1 MNKIKNTAV
10 ALSAIVLFAG
20 NSFAGTTVNNPGKN
34 GGIYYG
40 EEPAAE
46 LLSVNYLGENDEYLF
61 FEVSVKAGNNKSV
74 SFAVNDAAEGEL
86 YSATFNADKV
96 QTLKIEKR
104 FNQELNFNVRAGKK
118 NYTKSFTV
126 VPTVT
131 LEVVKK

>member
-1 MNKIKNTAV
+1 MKRIKATAI

-20 NSFAGTTVNNPGKN
+20 NTFAGTTVNNAASN
-34 GGIYYG
+34 GIYYG

-46 LLSVNYLGENDEYLF
+46 LLSVNYLGEDSEYLF
-61 FEVSVKAGNNKSV
+61 FQVSVKAGNNKYV
-74 SFAVNDAAEGEL
+74 SFAVNDVNEGEL
-86 YSATFNADKV
+86 YSTTFNTDKV

-104 FNQELNFNVRAGKK
+104 SNQELNFNVKAGKK

-126 VPTVT
+126 VPTVV

>member
-20 NSFAGTTVNNPGKN
+20 NSFAGTTVNNPLNN

-46 LLSVNYLGENDEYLF
+46 LLSVNYLGEDEEYLF
-61 FEVSVKAGNNKSV
+61 FEVSVKAGNNKAV
-74 SFAVNDAAEGEL
+74 SFAVNDTFEGEL
-86 YSATFNADKV
+86 YSTTISSDKV

-104 FNQELNFNVRAGKK
+104 LNQELNFNVRAGKK
-118 NYTKSFTV
+118 SYTRSFTV
-126 VPTVT
+126 VPTVS

>member
-20 NSFAGTTVNNPGKN
+20 NSFAGTTVNNPVNN

-46 LLSVNYLGENDEYLF
+46 LLSVNYLGEDDEYLF
-61 FEVSVKAGNNKSV
+61 FQVSVNGGSNKTV
-74 SFAVNDAAEGEL
+74 SFAVSDASEGEL
-86 YSATFNADKV
+86 YSANLTSGKV

-104 FNQELNFNVRAGKK
+104 LNQELNFNAKAGKK

-126 VPTVT
+126 VPTVK
-131 LEVVKK
+131 LEVVSK

>member
-20 NSFAGTTVNNPGKN
+20 NSFAGTTVNNPVNN

-46 LLSVNYLGENDEYLF
+46 LLSVNYLGEDEEYLF
-61 FEVSVKAGNNKSV
+61 FEVSVKAGNNKAV
-74 SFAVNDAAEGEL
+74 SFAVNDTFEGEL
-86 YSATFNADKV
+86 YSTTISSDKV

-104 FNQELNFNVRAGKK
+104 LNQELNFNVRAGKK
-118 NYTKSFTV
+118 SYTRSFTV
-126 VPTVT
+126 VPTVS

>member
-20 NSFAGTTVNNPGKN
+20 NSFAGTTVNNPVNN

-46 LLSVNYLGENDEYLF
+46 LLSVNYLGEDENYLF
-61 FEVSVKAGNNKSV
+61 FQVSVNTGNNKTV
-74 SFAVNDAAEGEL
+74 SFAVSDVTEGEL
-86 YSATFNADKV
+86 YSTNLTSGKV

-104 FNQELNFNVRAGKK
+104 ANQELDFNVRAGKK

-126 VPTVT
+126 VPTVK
-131 LEVVKK
+131 LEVVNK